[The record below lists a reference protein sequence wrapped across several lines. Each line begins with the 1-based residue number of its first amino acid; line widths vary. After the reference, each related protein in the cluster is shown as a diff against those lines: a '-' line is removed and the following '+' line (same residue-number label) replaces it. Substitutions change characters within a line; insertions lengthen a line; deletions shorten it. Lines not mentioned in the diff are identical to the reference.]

1 MSETTEE
8 TVGEDP
14 PLVALKGVGRT
25 FEQGRITAL
34 RGVDLEIRTGD
45 FLAVTGPSGCGKST
59 LLGVMGALDDVDE
72 GEILFAGKRLGSR
85 SAQASFRS
93 RTVGFV
99 FQSFHLLPTLTA
111 LENVQIPM
119 FEMPWNSRE
128 RATRAAA
135 LLEEVGLSD
144 RSDHLPSKLSG
155 GERQRVAIARSL
167 ANEPGLVLAD
177 EPTGNLDSASAR
189 RVMALLCRIQS
200 ERETAMVVVTH
211 DKDVAAHAREI
222 LPMRD
227 GEIARRRSVREEPEA
242 QV

>member
-1 MSETTEE
+1 MSVTTEDA
-8 TVGEDP
+8 VGEDP

-25 FEQGRITAL
+25 FEQGRVTAL
-34 RGVDLEIRTGD
+34 RGVDLVVKTGD

-59 LLGVMGALDDVDE
+59 LLSVMGALDEPDE
-72 GEILFAGKRLGSR
+72 GEILFIGKRLGNQ
-85 SAQASFRS
+85 SAQARFRS

-119 FEMPWNSRE
+119 FEMPWSSRE
-128 RATRAAA
+128 RAARAAA

-144 RSDHLPSKLSG
+144 RSGHLPSKLSG

-177 EPTGNLDSASAR
+177 EPTGNLDSANAAR
-189 RVMALLCRIQS
+189 VLELFQKIASQRLATLII
-200 ERETAMVVVTH
+200 VTH
-211 DKDVAAHAREI
+211 
-222 LPMRD
+222 
-227 GEIARRRSVREEPEA
+227 SPEA
-242 QV
+242 AAVADRQIRMIDGRLAS